1 MMTLGLTFGRSLRRL
16 PGRGGARVWVLA
28 CGLALA
34 SSGCGKKSEP
44 GGAAPPAPA
53 TQAVSA
59 AAAPAAQP
67 DLDAITRQLRR
78 WIVRNQRPPRDF
90 EDFAATANFP
100 IPPPPEGKKYAI
112 NSQMHVV
119 LVNR

>member
-1 MMTLGLTFGRSLRRL
+1 MTMGLAFGRSLRRL
-16 PGRGGARVWVLA
+16 PGRSGVRVWVLA

-34 SSGCGKKSEP
+34 SSSCGKKSESSS
-44 GGAAPPAPA
+44 AAPSAPA

-59 AAAPAAQP
+59 ATAPAAQP

-78 WIVRNQRPPRDF
+78 WIVRNQRPPKDF
-90 EDFAATANFP
+90 DDFAATANVP